1 MNATKLYLILSAVV
15 LLIVDRFNDL
25 FRQSNAWWL
34 VPLLYMGIF
43 VAFILLQLLVFVFTI
58 LFTSMKKPAKA
69 ENFFRFIVRH
79 TLPILIFLAR
89 VKIEAEG
96 CEKIPEDENMLFV
109 CNHQHDFDPVII
121 FSAFPSKKISFIG
134 KKDILEEMPFI
145 AKAMHLLSCLFID
158 RENDREAAKTIISAI
173 KYLKEGDRSI
183 GLFPEGYTSK
193 DGNLQPLRNGSLKI
207 ALKSKVKIAVC
218 VVDNMRAL
226 PQNICRRRTV
236 IKFRLVDI
244 ITPELY
250 ENMTTAELGNL
261 IHSEMETAL
270 ADMRK

>member
-134 KKDILEEMPFI
+134 KKDILEEMPSI

-261 IHSEMETAL
+261 IHSEMATAL

>member
-1 MNATKLYLILSAVV
+1 MNAVKLYLILSAVV
-15 LLIVDRFNDL
+15 LLIADRFSGL

-34 VPLLYMGIF
+34 VPLLYIGIF
-43 VAFILLQLLVFVFTI
+43 IAFILLQLLVFVFTI

-69 ENFFRFIVRH
+69 EDFFRFIVRH
-79 TLPILIFLAR
+79 TLPILVFLAR

-96 CEKIPEDENMLFV
+96 CDKIPEDKNMLFV

-121 FSAFPSKKISFIG
+121 FAAFPMKKISFIG
-134 KKDILEEMPFI
+134 KKDILVEMPFV

-158 RENDREAAKTIISAI
+158 RENDREAAKTIVSAI
-173 KYLKEGDRSI
+173 KDLKEGDRSI

-193 DGNLQPLRNGSLKI
+193 TGDLQPLRNGSLKI
-207 ALKSKVKIAVC
+207 ALKSKAKIAVC
-218 VVDNMRAL
+218 VVDNMREI
-226 PQNICRRRTV
+226 PKNICRRKTV
-236 IKFRLVDI
+236 VKFRLVDV

>member
-1 MNATKLYLILSAVV
+1 MNAPKLYLILSAVV
-15 LLIVDRFNDL
+15 LLIVDRTGGL
-25 FRQSNAWWL
+25 FRQSNAWWV
-34 VPLLYMGIF
+34 VPLLYLGIF

-58 LFTSMKKPAKA
+58 LLTDTKKPPKA
-69 ENFFRFIVRH
+69 ENFFRFVVRH
-79 TLPILIFLAR
+79 TIPILTFLAR
-89 VKIEAEG
+89 EKIEARG
-96 CEKIPEDENMLFV
+96 CDKIPEDKNILFV

-121 FSAFPSKKISFIG
+121 FSAFPYKKISFIG
-134 KKDILEEMPFI
+134 KKDILVEMPFI

-173 KYLKEGDRSI
+173 KCLKEGDRSI

-207 ALKSKVKIAVC
+207 ALKSNAKIAVC

-226 PQNICRRRTV
+226 PKNICRRKTV
-236 IKFRLVDI
+236 IKFRLVDV
-244 ITPELY
+244 ITPEIY

-261 IHSEMETAL
+261 IHSQMETAL

>member
-1 MNATKLYLILSAVV
+1 MTAPKLYLILSAVV
-15 LLIVDRFNDL
+15 LLIVDRFSGL

-34 VPLLYMGIF
+34 VALSFIGIF
-43 VAFILLQLLVFVFTI
+43 TAFIILQLLVFVFTI
-58 LFTSMKKPAKA
+58 ILTNMKKPPKA
-69 ENFFRFIVRH
+69 ENFFRFVIRH
-79 TLPILIFLAR
+79 TLPFLIFLAR
-89 VKIEAEG
+89 VKIEACG
-96 CEKIPEDENMLFV
+96 CDKIPEDKNILFV

-121 FSAFPSKKISFIG
+121 FAAFPNKKISFIG

-158 RENDREAAKTIISAI
+158 RENDREAVKTVVSAI

-193 DGNLQPLRNGSLKI
+193 TGELQPFRNGSLKI

-218 VVDNMRAL
+218 VVDNMREI
-226 PQNICRRRTV
+226 PKNICRQKTV
-236 IKFRLVDI
+236 VKFRLVDV
-244 ITPELY
+244 ITPETY

-270 ADMRK
+270 AEIKK

>member
-1 MNATKLYLILSAVV
+1 MNAVKLYLILSAVV
-15 LLIVDRFNDL
+15 LLIADRFSGL

-34 VPLLYMGIF
+34 VPLLYIGIF
-43 VAFILLQLLVFVFTI
+43 IAFILLQLLVFVFTI
-58 LFTSMKKPAKA
+58 LFTDMKKEPKA

-89 VKIEAEG
+89 VRIGTEG
-96 CEKIPEDENMLFV
+96 CDKIPEDKNMLFV

-121 FSAFPSKKISFIG
+121 FSAFPMKKISFIG
-134 KKDILEEMPFI
+134 KKDILEEMPFVS
-145 AKAMHLLSCLFID
+145 KAMHLLSCLFID
-158 RENDREAAKTIISAI
+158 RENNREAAKTVIHAI
-173 KYLKEGDRSI
+173 NYLKEGDRSI

-193 DGNLQPLRNGSLKI
+193 TGDLQPLRNGSLKI

-218 VVDNMRAL
+218 VVDNMRAI
-226 PQNICRRRTV
+226 PKNIGRRKTV
-236 IKFRLVDI
+236 IKFRLVDV
-244 ITPELY
+244 ITPHVY

-261 IHSEMETAL
+261 IHSKMETAL

>member
-1 MNATKLYLILSAVV
+1 MNAPKLYLILSAVV
-15 LLIVDRFNDL
+15 LLIVDRTGGL
-25 FRQSNAWWL
+25 FRQSNAWWV
-34 VPLLYMGIF
+34 VPLLYLGIF

-58 LFTSMKKPAKA
+58 LLTDTKKPPKA
-69 ENFFRFIVRH
+69 ENFFRFVVRH
-79 TLPILIFLAR
+79 TIPILTFLAR

-96 CEKIPEDENMLFV
+96 CDKIPEDKNILFV

-121 FSAFPSKKISFIG
+121 FSAFPYKKISFIG
-134 KKDILEEMPFI
+134 KKDILVEMPFI

-173 KYLKEGDRSI
+173 KCLKEGERSI

-207 ALKSKVKIAVC
+207 ALKSDAKIAVC

-226 PQNICRRRTV
+226 PKNICRRKTV
-236 IKFRLVDI
+236 IKFCLVDV
-244 ITPELY
+244 ITPEIY

-261 IHSEMETAL
+261 IHSQMETAL